1 MAKEPRRN
9 NSQWQ
14 LAAGFKDSWN
24 KHKSTSVSDAM
35 TVFDRSKRSIPPSAL
50 PSGMKDHKLEGA
62 LKDYR
67 ECHLDGDV
75 LLIYKP
81 LSGGAVKLLRV
92 CTHDDI
98 AGPRGTALAAILK
111 KE

>member
-1 MAKEPRRN
+1 MASEPKRN

-14 LAAGFKDSWN
+14 LALGFKDSWN
-24 KHKSTSVSDAM
+24 KHKSTSVKEAM
-35 TVFDRSKRSIPPSAL
+35 ATFDKCKRSIPPTPL
-50 PSGMKDHKLEGA
+50 PSGMRDHKLEGA

-67 ECHLDGDV
+67 ECHLEGDV

-81 LSGGAVKLLRV
+81 LPGGGIKLLRV

-98 AGPRGTALAAILK
+98 AGPRGIALAAILK